1 MTEAEVI
8 RVMIVDDYDI
18 LRNGVAVS
26 LRMFPDIQL
35 VAEAATGDEAIR
47 MCDQVPID
55 VILMDLVMPGTNGV
69 TAIREIHARHPEI
82 RIIALTSYDNEEYV
96 EQAIHGGAI
105 SYLLKN
111 LSAHELAD
119 AIRMAHKGQSV
130 LAKEASQALVNAT
143 RRPSTDSLKLT
154 PREREVLR
162 LMVKGASNSE
172 IARALTVSE
181 STAKKHVSNV
191 LIKLNVSSR
200 TEAVAFALQN
210 RIASDKP

>member
-35 VAEAATGDEAIR
+35 VAEAATGDEAIKL
-47 MCDQVPID
+47 CEQVPID

-69 TAIREIHARHPEI
+69 TAIREIHAHHPEI

-111 LSAHELAD
+111 VSADELAD
-119 AIRMAHKGQSV
+119 AIRMAYRGQSI

-143 RRPSTDSLKLT
+143 RRPSVGSLKLT
-154 PREREVLR
+154 QREHEVLR

-191 LIKLNVSSR
+191 LIKMNVSSR

-210 RIASDKP
+210 RMLLDEP